1 MILVWSW
8 RTWLG
13 ASAVGV
19 AGIRAGRVVTAVPA
33 FAIRG
38 TLLRVH
44 TLVDSVIED
53 QTCNLSIKTALSLS
67 FSCATFLITYRLC
80 SPAQQD

>member
-1 MILVWSW
+1 MSFLILVWSW

-53 QTCNLSIKTALSLS
+53 QTCH
-67 FSCATFLITYRLC
+67 FFLKY
-80 SPAQQD
+80 